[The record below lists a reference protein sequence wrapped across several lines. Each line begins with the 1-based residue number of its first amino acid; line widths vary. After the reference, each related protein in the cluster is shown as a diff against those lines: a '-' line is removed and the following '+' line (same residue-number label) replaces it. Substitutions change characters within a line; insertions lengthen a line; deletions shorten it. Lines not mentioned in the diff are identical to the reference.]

1 MKGYWQNIETA
12 PKDWSDMLLHDPDLS
27 SDFRTVCEGYFDMQK
42 GCWKSPMFGVIK
54 PTHWMPIPEAPKDE

>member
-1 MKGYWQNIETA
+1 
-12 PKDWSDMLLHDPDLS
+12 MLLHDPDLS